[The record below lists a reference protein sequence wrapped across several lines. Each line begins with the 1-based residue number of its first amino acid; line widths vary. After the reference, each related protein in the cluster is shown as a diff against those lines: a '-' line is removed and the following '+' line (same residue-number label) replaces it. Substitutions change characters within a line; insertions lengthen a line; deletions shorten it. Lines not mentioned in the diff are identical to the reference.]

1 MRDPNGT
8 RDASPPATLPENML
22 RLLAATVL
30 LATLSQCNAP
40 VGEAW
45 RASDVRG
52 DSPGIGFELRNENGK
67 IAGDAYIID
76 AAYPH
81 DFSHAKRARLVVAE
95 QSGKEIIFRAQWNRD
110 LSANFRFEFQRLD
123 WTDSFEV
130 KVSEVIGSDTYDT
143 ETYVFAKA
151 R

>member
-1 MRDPNGT
+1 
-8 RDASPPATLPENML
+8 ML

-30 LATLSQCNAP
+30 IASLSQCSPPPPGA
-40 VGEAW
+40 AW
-45 RASDVRG
+45 RASDVRAE
-52 DSPGIGFELRNENGK
+52 SPGIGFELRNENGK

-76 AAYPH
+76 ASSPH
-81 DFSHAKRARLVVAE
+81 DFSHAKRARLVIVE
-95 QSGKEIIFRAQWNRD
+95 QSGKEVTFHAQWNKD

-123 WTDSFEV
+123 WTDSFEA
-130 KVSEVIGSDTYDT
+130 KVSEVIGSESYDT